1 MQISVRLRRKFG
13 FYISPINSPN
23 HLKNSNVYTDELTK
37 IFPRINSPQNIQHS
51 HGQTPAQ
58 LVTTN
63 NHINSDRSIDQSL
76 VDRINLLMS
85 PVHSHSPEWMDSVQ
99 CNAILQ
105 HWTLPKPIH
114 ESWKGLRRPWAM
126 CLVRCRVF
134 ACTSQLVSSD
144 PSHST
149 PTTIRTSSAKV
160 IFTVR
165 SIINNQFACKFQ
177 ISHRI
182 FRSLGPN
189 H

>member
-1 MQISVRLRRKFG
+1 MQITVRLRRKFG
-13 FYISPINSPN
+13 FYIPPINSPN
-23 HLKNSNVYTDELTK
+23 HLKKSNVYTDELTK
-37 IFPRINSPQNIQHS
+37 FFPRINSPQNIQHS

-76 VDRINLLMS
+76 VDRINLLMY
-85 PVHSHSPEWMDSVQ
+85 PCIRILRNGWIA
-99 CNAILQ
+99 CNAMQFSSTGLSQ
-105 HWTLPKPIH
+105 SPFTSH
-114 ESWKGLRRPWAM
+114 EKVSGDLEPCVLSSVGYSLARLSWLAQIRAIRP
-126 CLVRCRVF
+126 
-134 ACTSQLVSSD
+134 QL
-144 PSHST
+144 
-149 PTTIRTSSAKV
+149 TIRTSSAKV

-177 ISHRI
+177 FHRI